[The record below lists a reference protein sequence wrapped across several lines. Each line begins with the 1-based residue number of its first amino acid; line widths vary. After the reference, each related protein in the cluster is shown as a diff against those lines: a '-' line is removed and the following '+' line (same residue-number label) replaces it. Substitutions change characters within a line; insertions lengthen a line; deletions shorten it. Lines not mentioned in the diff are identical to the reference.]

1 MIRGSF
7 CMTNCWCTICDL
19 VVYTE
24 RLMTMMMTLTITMMM
39 MMIMMM
45 VMKGALNEMRGA
57 YYKVELIEG
66 LQ

>member
-1 MIRGSF
+1 MIRVSF

-24 RLMTMMMTLTITMMM
+24 RLMTMTMTMTMV
-39 MMIMMM
+39 MMM
-45 VMKGALNEMRGA
+45 VMKGALNGMRGA